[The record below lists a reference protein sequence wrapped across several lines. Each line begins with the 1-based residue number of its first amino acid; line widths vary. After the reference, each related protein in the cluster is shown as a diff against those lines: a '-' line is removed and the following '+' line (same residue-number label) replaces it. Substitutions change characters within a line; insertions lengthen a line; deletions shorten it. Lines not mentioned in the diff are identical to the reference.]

1 MKKFF
6 PIVVGVLGAILSATL
21 IYFRKDI
28 GETESVKTFAQVT
41 LPILLT
47 VVFAFVPGMMKQK
60 FIRLGIMLGSFFI
73 ILSILEPFVFQY
85 WVTQTTPAGS
95 VYSRYDMDAFYP
107 WLGVIIILFAWII
120 GLVLVLAQDVLR
132 RVMQSMKNDPKKL

>member
-1 MKKFF
+1 MKKYL
-6 PIVVGVLGAILSATL
+6 PILVGVLAAVMSATL

-28 GETESVKTFAQVT
+28 GDTGTVKAFAQVT
-41 LPILLT
+41 LPILLA
-47 VVFAFVPGMMKQK
+47 VVIAFVPGTMKQK

-73 ILSILEPFVFQY
+73 LLSMLEPFAFKY

-107 WLGVIIILFAWII
+107 WLGLVIILFAWIV
-120 GLVLVLAQDVLR
+120 GLVLVLAQDVFQ
-132 RVMQSMKNDPKKL
+132 RVLQRARKPS